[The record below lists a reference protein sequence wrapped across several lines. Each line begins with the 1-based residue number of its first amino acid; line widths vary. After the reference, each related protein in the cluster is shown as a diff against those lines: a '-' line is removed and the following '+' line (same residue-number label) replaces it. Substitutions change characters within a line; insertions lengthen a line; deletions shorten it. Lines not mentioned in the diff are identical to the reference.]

1 MVFIEIHRLEVNM
14 LSVMILEGFRWMD
27 EDALSQ
33 HQVAKDNTDP
43 LQPQS

>member
-1 MVFIEIHRLEVNM
+1 MVFIEIHTLGVNM
-14 LSVMILEGFRWMD
+14 LSVMILEGFKWVY
-27 EDALSQ
+27 EDTLSQ